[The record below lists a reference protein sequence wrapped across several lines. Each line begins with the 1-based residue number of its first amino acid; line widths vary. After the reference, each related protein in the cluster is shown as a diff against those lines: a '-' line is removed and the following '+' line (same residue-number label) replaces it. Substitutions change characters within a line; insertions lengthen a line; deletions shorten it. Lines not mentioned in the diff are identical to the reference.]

1 MRYRLE
7 RGSQRKWSAVAIS
20 AACAV
25 VTVSACSSPS
35 KGKSAAA
42 STPPAAA
49 ATAASA
55 PGAASPATSAA
66 GSPAVVP
73 DKPSKP
79 VTLNIIDVAGN
90 LQLTKGMI
98 DDFVK
103 AHPDIVSNVTT
114 TTGTAPSLAGKIQAQ
129 QGAGGGGGAI
139 DLVLTGTDGLA
150 AGISQNLWVKLT
162 PDYSAKFPNLTS
174 NYLQG
179 AADMQQ
185 LAQGYGI
192 ELVYYPSGPLLE
204 YNPKNVPNP
213 PKTPAEL
220 LTWAKAHPGKFQYAN
235 PANSGPGRTFLMGL
249 PYLLADS
256 DPSNPTTG
264 WAKTWDYLKQ
274 LGQYVPYYG
283 SGTTETMKNLANGTV
298 DMIMTTTGWYINPRA
313 LGTVPQSDGVSHF
326 DNMTWVSD
334 AQYAVIPKGV
344 SPDVLAADTAL
355 IEFMLQPQEQAQA
368 YDTGYF
374 YPGPAVKGV
383 TLSMA
388 PAQSQQVMAQY
399 GNKDFDTW
407 ISQFPIKTS
416 LPADA
421 QVTAFDLWTR
431 QIGAGK
437 EH

>member
-1 MRYRLE
+1 
-7 RGSQRKWSAVAIS
+7 
-20 AACAV
+20 
-25 VTVSACSSPS
+25 
-35 KGKSAAA
+35 
-42 STPPAAA
+42 
-49 ATAASA
+49 
-55 PGAASPATSAA
+55 
-66 GSPAVVP
+66 
-73 DKPSKP
+73 
-79 VTLNIIDVAGN
+79 VTLNILDVAGN

-103 AHPDIVSNVTT
+103 AHPDIVANVTT
-114 TTGTAPSLAGKIQAQ
+114 TSGTAPSLAGKIKAQ
-129 QGAGGGGGAI
+129 QGSGGGGGAI

-150 AGISQNLWVKLT
+150 AGIDQNLWVKLT
-162 PDYSAKFPNLTS
+162 PDYNAKFPNLTS

-185 LAQGYGI
+185 LAQGYGV

-204 YNPKNVPNP
+204 YNPKAVPNP
-213 PKTPAEL
+213 PKTPADL
-220 LTWAKAHPGKFQYAN
+220 LAWAKAHPGRFQYAD
-235 PANSGPGRTFLMGL
+235 PANSGPGRTFIMGL
-249 PYLLADS
+249 PYLLGDSNPS
-256 DPSNPTTG
+256 DPTNG

-344 SPDVLAADTAL
+344 SQDVLTADTDL

-388 PAQSQQVMAQY
+388 PAKSQQVMAQY

-416 LPADA
+416 LPADQ